1 MWISKKEWSVLK
13 KRVADLEEQ
22 VQGQLNVEIDVDAI
36 RQIPQKLEAN
46 RGRDAK
52 AFGL

>member
-22 VQGQLNVEIDVDAI
+22 VQGQLNVEIDVEAI
-36 RQIPQKLEAN
+36 RQVLNEMERRVRKSEKK
-46 RGRDAK
+46 G
-52 AFGL
+52 